1 MSAVTGSRTSTYN
14 QVHKSFEHHDRHC
27 TSYLLPRCAG
37 LWYPLYPLSFGLSN
51 T

>member
-1 MSAVTGSRTSTYN
+1 MSAVTASRTSTYN
-14 QVHKSFEHHDRHC
+14 LEHHDRHC